1 MDVPKQ
7 SSREACALSMG
18 RRPNDAAKKD
28 AHAKLKVEEYALR
41 MEQRGRYVR
50 LKDVGTESSR
60 EECASGMG
68 QRSNFAAAKDAQI

>member
-1 MDVPKQ
+1 MESLK
-7 SSREACALSMG
+7 EECALDMG
-18 RRPNDAAKKD
+18 LRPNDAAKKD

-50 LKDVGTESSR
+50 LKDVGIESSR

-68 QRSNFAAAKDAQI
+68 QR